1 MFWPGEFHGL
11 YSPEGCKESDTTERL
26 SLTQISQ
33 VKKFSAFLCMGRC
46 KSLSSQKS
54 FLLYASQL
62 SGTNILC
69 FPGLTIEGG
78 CSLMGAG
85 WQVLLFPP
93 RAHWLTVEAAMVKDC
108 DILVYWYG
116 RKYSISQLYL
126 LSSEITKTRQL
137 GHHHQPL
144 VHPVSPNRSRLSVLF
159 WEPICIMGLCF
170 EMTRSEHSWSS
181 ICKPLVLLWL
191 SPAIASASW

>member
-1 MFWPGEFHGL
+1 
-11 YSPEGCKESDTTERL
+11 
-26 SLTQISQ
+26 
-33 VKKFSAFLCMGRC
+33 MGRC

-108 DILVYWYG
+108 DILVY
-116 RKYSISQLYL
+116 
-126 LSSEITKTRQL
+126 
-137 GHHHQPL
+137 
-144 VHPVSPNRSRLSVLF
+144 
-159 WEPICIMGLCF
+159 
-170 EMTRSEHSWSS
+170 
-181 ICKPLVLLWL
+181 
-191 SPAIASASW
+191 